1 MELDM
6 MTASTAN
13 KTTNIANAR
22 RAQEAAQS
30 AQSAYN
36 KICAQIRA
44 LEINME
50 EAAEAQDYK
59 RAGDFQKTLAR
70 IEAKKPAL
78 VQRLQAAN
86 SALAEAEAEK
96 DNQRMQPVLAAMEKA
111 GLSIQDVLGSKE
123 FSPVIS
129 AMLDSMRASFSNRQG
144 SPFDEFVRV
153 QQHNKR

>member
-1 MELDM
+1 MEFD
-6 MTASTAN
+6 MTASTAAT
-13 KTTNIANAR
+13 KTMNIANAR

-30 AQSAYN
+30 AYN
-36 KICAQIRA
+36 DICAQISA

-96 DNQRMQPVLAAMEKA
+96 DNQRMQPVLVAMEKA

-123 FSPVIS
+123 FAPVIA
-129 AMLDSMRASFSNRQG
+129 AMLGSMRASFSNRQG
-144 SPFDEFVRV
+144 SPFDEFDRA